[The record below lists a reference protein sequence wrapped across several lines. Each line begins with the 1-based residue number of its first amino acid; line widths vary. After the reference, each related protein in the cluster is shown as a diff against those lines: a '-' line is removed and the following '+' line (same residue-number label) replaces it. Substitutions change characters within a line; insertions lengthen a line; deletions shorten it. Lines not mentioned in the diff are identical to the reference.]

1 MLLLLFCLVIIAF
14 QERAAWQEPA
24 KSTLREKNPNHWTD
38 LTRRFLSAGPC
49 FNTDLN
55 PKSSFVC

>member
-38 LTRRFLSAGPC
+38 
-49 FNTDLN
+49 DQ
-55 PKSSFVC
+55 KIFVSWSLL